1 MLPTVLTIIL
11 LIECYQFVQENIGVH
26 ITEGAVRLFVLID
39 TKYPELTGE
48 ELSKYQKENEL
59 DSVNVNDRKQ
69 RDQMRLWKLR
79 RTWTQG
85 YGSLVGFFLAIII
98 VYVVGRLLASFI
110 GHRLWKY
117 FEIMVNQVPGFKQVY
132 PYVKQITEYFLGE
145 KKLEFN
151 RVVLV
156 QYPRK
161 GVWSIGLVTG
171 AGLMKTMA
179 PQKETASVAVFIPS
193 SPTPFTGYVIHVE
206 QSELIDLPITI
217 EEALR
222 FTISGGVINP
232 EKFASEAATENVKK
246 ELEENTGNL
255 IKEIPNDN

>member
-11 LIECYQFVQENIGVH
+11 LVKCYQFVQENIGVH

-39 TKYPELTGE
+39 TNYPELSEE
-48 ELSKYQKENEL
+48 ELSKYLKENEL
-59 DSVNVNDRKQ
+59 DSVNVKDRQQ

-79 RTWTQG
+79 RDWNRG
-85 YGSLVGFFLAIII
+85 YGSMAGFLLAIII
-98 VYVVGRLLASFI
+98 VYIVGRLLASFI
-110 GHRLWKY
+110 GHRLWRY
-117 FEIMVNQVPGFKQVY
+117 FELLVNQIPGFKQVY
-132 PYVKQITEYFLGE
+132 PYVKQITEYFLGD
-145 KKLEFN
+145 KKLDFS
-151 RVVLV
+151 RVVLL

-161 GVWSIGLVTG
+161 ELWSIGLVTG
-171 AGLMKTMA
+171 NGLMRT
-179 PQKETASVAVFIPS
+179 TSASSNKSTVAVFIPS

-232 EKFASEAATENVKK
+232 EKFASEAGTENLEK
-246 ELEENTGNL
+246 ELEEYTGNL